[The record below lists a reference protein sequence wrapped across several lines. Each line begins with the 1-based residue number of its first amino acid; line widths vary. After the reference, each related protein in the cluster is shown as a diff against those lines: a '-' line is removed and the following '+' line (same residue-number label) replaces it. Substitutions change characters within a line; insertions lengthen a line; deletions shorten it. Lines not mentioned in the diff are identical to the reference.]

1 MCFSAE
7 ASFGASALLGTIGA
21 FCYKKASTTPQKMFA
36 FFPIF
41 FSFQQFSEGVL
52 WVSME
57 NNMPLLSSIATYVFI
72 IIAQAVWP
80 FIVPLTVYKL
90 EPSPKRKK
98 VLFPLVVIGIIT
110 SIYLGFCVA
119 FFDLRAEIDCYH
131 INYVMNFPLA
141 NPLTVAIFYVI
152 PVLLSLLISTVERV
166 PLLGLLS
173 TASIIVA
180 KVFFYKYAISVWCF
194 FSAIMSSEIFL
205 VIYRLNSN
213 KTQLKSQT
221 DNAPTNP
228 SNI

>member
-7 ASFGASALLGTIGA
+7 ASFGASALLGTIGV

-36 FFPIF
+36 FFPLL

-57 NNMPLLSSIATYVFI
+57 NNMPLLSNIATYVFI

-90 EPSPKRKK
+90 EQSPQRKK
-98 VLFPLVVIGIIT
+98 ILLPLAIIGSIT
-110 SIYLGFCVA
+110 SIYLGICIA

-166 PLLGLLS
+166 PLLGILS
-173 TASIIVA
+173 TVSIIVA

-194 FSAIMSSEIFL
+194 FSAIMSSEILL
-205 VIYRLNSN
+205 VIYRLNKGTEN
-213 KTQLKSQT
+213 IAKKS
-221 DNAPTNP
+221 
-228 SNI
+228 